1 MTPRLAALVLLL
13 AAPAAA
19 FFGDD
24 FPVLWQ
30 ERMFFDALLQAR
42 ERAART
48 QSDPMLLPVMKA
60 IAGQAAQQSANLQ
73 QIHSFVKAQ
82 KDNLGYAFTQP
93 EPEDSLGTIQEN
105 FETLSKGAE
114 QVRQNLYYLTARCR
128 IASGQALQD
137 AEMNQASL
145 LILGQIQQLQLDL
158 NALYVDATEVRKQV
172 HDNKWAVDKFFLHKT
187 EDLYRNVVRVQDAIF
202 KVYNSA
208 LELNMRTK

>member
-1 MTPRLAALVLLL
+1 MRRAPAFLILFLSV
-13 AAPAAA
+13 PAAA

-24 FPVLWQ
+24 APSLWQ

-42 ERAART
+42 DRAARS
-48 QSDPMLLPVMKA
+48 QSDPLLLPVMKS

-73 QIHSFVKAQ
+73 QIHSFIKAQ
-82 KDNLGYAFTQP
+82 KDNLGYAFGQP
-93 EPEDSLGTIQEN
+93 EPEASLATIQEN

-114 QVRQNLYYLTARCR
+114 QVKNNLYFLTARCR

-172 HDNKWAVDKFFLHKT
+172 HENKWAVDKFFLHKT
-187 EDLYRNVVRVQDAIF
+187 EELYRNIVRVQDSIF

>member
-1 MTPRLAALVLLL
+1 MRRSLACLILFLTV
-13 AAPAAA
+13 PAAG

-24 FPVLWQ
+24 APSLWQ

-42 ERAART
+42 DRAARS
-48 QSDPMLLPVMKA
+48 QSDPMLLPVMKS

-73 QIHSFVKAQ
+73 QIHSFIKAQ
-82 KDNLGYAFTQP
+82 KDNLGYAFGSP
-93 EPEDSLGTIQEN
+93 EPEASLATIQEN

-114 QVRQNLYYLTARCR
+114 QVKNNLYFLTARCR

-158 NALYVDATEVRKQV
+158 NALYLDATEVRKQV

-187 EDLYRNVVRVQDAIF
+187 EELYRNIVRVQDSIF